1 MEYPYEKNPKNEK
14 NKKQGNL
21 QKKINKQ
28 IEDLRID
35 KEKKIIEKET
45 NENIEK
51 LDRGKK
57 EKRSKESPIKE
68 KESKEKIDTK
78 SEEEKNKIEEEKY
91 IEEEEEKEN
100 NSKIFKKNELKK
112 SKSKKNPK
120 SKSSSENNEY
130 RSILNCISPGSN
142 KKRNYSYLQRYS
154 PSISSNEK
162 TIRRLKSWSS
172 KSDIKKTKSVK
183 MNSKTLY
190 INLSISEKEKNSDSG
205 FEKDMDML
213 SKGKFIFI

>member
-1 MEYPYEKNPKNEK
+1 MEYSHEDEE
-14 NKKQGNL
+14 NKKQG
-21 QKKINKQ
+21 
-28 IEDLRID
+28 EGLRID
-35 KEKKIIEKET
+35 KKKKIIEKET

-57 EKRSKESPIKE
+57 EKRTKEGPIKE

-78 SEEEKNKIEEEKY
+78 SEEEINKIEEEKY

-100 NSKIFKKNELKK
+100 VSQIYKKNDLKK

>member
-1 MEYPYEKNPKNEK
+1 MENPYENNPKDEE
-14 NKKQGNL
+14 NKKQG
-21 QKKINKQ
+21 
-28 IEDLRID
+28 EGLRID
-35 KEKKIIEKET
+35 KKKKIIEKET

-78 SEEEKNKIEEEKY
+78 SEKEKNKIEEEKY

-100 NSKIFKKNELKK
+100 VSQIYKKNDLKK

>member
-1 MEYPYEKNPKNEK
+1 MEYSHEDEE
-14 NKKQGNL
+14 NKKQG
-21 QKKINKQ
+21 
-28 IEDLRID
+28 EGLRID
-35 KEKKIIEKET
+35 KKKKIIEKET

-57 EKRSKESPIKE
+57 EKRAKEGPIKE

-100 NSKIFKKNELKK
+100 VSQIYKKNDLKK

-162 TIRRLKSWSS
+162 TVRRLKSWSS

>member
-1 MEYPYEKNPKNEK
+1 MEYSHEKNPKDEE
-14 NKKQGNL
+14 NKKQG
-21 QKKINKQ
+21 
-28 IEDLRID
+28 EGLRID
-35 KEKKIIEKET
+35 KKKKIIEKET

-57 EKRSKESPIKE
+57 EKRKKEGPIKE

-100 NSKIFKKNELKK
+100 VSQIYKKNDLKK

>member
-1 MEYPYEKNPKNEK
+1 MEYPYENNPKVEE
-14 NKKQGNL
+14 NKKQG
-21 QKKINKQ
+21 
-28 IEDLRID
+28 EGLRID
-35 KEKKIIEKET
+35 KKKKIIEKET

-57 EKRSKESPIKE
+57 EKRTKEGPIKE

-100 NSKIFKKNELKK
+100 VSQIYKKNDLKK

>member
-1 MEYPYEKNPKNEK
+1 MEYPYENYPKDEE
-14 NKKQGNL
+14 NKKQG
-21 QKKINKQ
+21 
-28 IEDLRID
+28 EGLRID
-35 KEKKIIEKET
+35 KKKKIIEKET

-51 LDRGKK
+51 LDRGQK
-57 EKRSKESPIKE
+57 EKRTKEGPIKE

-100 NSKIFKKNELKK
+100 VSQIYKKNDLKK

-154 PSISSNEK
+154 PPISSNEK
-162 TIRRLKSWSS
+162 TVRRLKSWSS

>member
-1 MEYPYEKNPKNEK
+1 MEYSHEKNPKDEE
-14 NKKQGNL
+14 NKKQG
-21 QKKINKQ
+21 
-28 IEDLRID
+28 EGLRID
-35 KEKKIIEKET
+35 KKKKIIEKET

-57 EKRSKESPIKE
+57 EKRTKEGPIKE

-78 SEEEKNKIEEEKY
+78 SEEEKY
-91 IEEEEEKEN
+91 IEEEEKEN
-100 NSKIFKKNELKK
+100 VSQIYKKNDLKK

>member
-1 MEYPYEKNPKNEK
+1 MEYSHEKNPKEEE
-14 NKKQGNL
+14 NKKQG
-21 QKKINKQ
+21 
-28 IEDLRID
+28 EGLRID
-35 KEKKIIEKET
+35 KKKKIIEKET

-57 EKRSKESPIKE
+57 EKRTKEGPIKE

-100 NSKIFKKNELKK
+100 VSQIYKKNDLKK

>member
-1 MEYPYEKNPKNEK
+1 MEYSHEDEE
-14 NKKQGNL
+14 NKKQG
-21 QKKINKQ
+21 
-28 IEDLRID
+28 EGLRID
-35 KEKKIIEKET
+35 KKKKIIEKET

-57 EKRSKESPIKE
+57 EKRTKEGPIKE

-78 SEEEKNKIEEEKY
+78 SEEEINKIEEEKY

-100 NSKIFKKNELKK
+100 VSQIYKKNDLKK

-205 FEKDMDML
+205 FEKDMDMF

>member
-1 MEYPYEKNPKNEK
+1 MEYPYENYPKDEE
-14 NKKQGNL
+14 NKKQG
-21 QKKINKQ
+21 
-28 IEDLRID
+28 EGLRID
-35 KEKKIIEKET
+35 KKKKIIEKET

-57 EKRSKESPIKE
+57 EKRTKEGPIKE

-100 NSKIFKKNELKK
+100 VSQIYKKNDLKK

>member
-1 MEYPYEKNPKNEK
+1 MEYPYEKNPKDEE
-14 NKKQGNL
+14 NKKQG
-21 QKKINKQ
+21 
-28 IEDLRID
+28 EGLRID
-35 KEKKIIEKET
+35 KKKKIIEKET

-57 EKRSKESPIKE
+57 EKRTKEGPIKE
-68 KESKEKIDTK
+68 KESKEKIDIK
-78 SEEEKNKIEEEKY
+78 SEEEINKIEEEKY

-100 NSKIFKKNELKK
+100 VSQIYKKNDLKK

>member
-78 SEEEKNKIEEEKY
+78 SEKEKNKIEEEKY

-100 NSKIFKKNELKK
+100 VSQIYKKNDLKK

>member
-1 MEYPYEKNPKNEK
+1 MEYPYEKNPKDEE
-14 NKKQGNL
+14 NKKQG
-21 QKKINKQ
+21 
-28 IEDLRID
+28 EGLRID
-35 KEKKIIEKET
+35 KKKKIIEKET

-57 EKRSKESPIKE
+57 EKRTKEGPIKE

-78 SEEEKNKIEEEKY
+78 SEEEINKIEEEKY

-100 NSKIFKKNELKK
+100 VSQIYKKNDLKK

-120 SKSSSENNEY
+120 SKSSSEYNEY

-205 FEKDMDML
+205 LEKDVDML

>member
-1 MEYPYEKNPKNEK
+1 MENSHEKNPKDEE
-14 NKKQGNL
+14 NKKQG
-21 QKKINKQ
+21 
-28 IEDLRID
+28 EGLRID
-35 KEKKIIEKET
+35 KKKKIIEKET

-57 EKRSKESPIKE
+57 EKRSKEGPIYL
-68 KESKEKIDTK
+68 
-78 SEEEKNKIEEEKY
+78 KND
-91 IEEEEEKEN
+91 
-100 NSKIFKKNELKK
+100 LKK

>member
-1 MEYPYEKNPKNEK
+1 MEYPYENNPKVEE
-14 NKKQGNL
+14 NKKQG
-21 QKKINKQ
+21 
-28 IEDLRID
+28 EGLRID
-35 KEKKIIEKET
+35 KKKKIIEKET

-57 EKRSKESPIKE
+57 EKRTKEGPIKE

-78 SEEEKNKIEEEKY
+78 SEEEKNKIVEEKY

-100 NSKIFKKNELKK
+100 VSQIYKKNDLKK

>member
-1 MEYPYEKNPKNEK
+1 MEYSHEDEE
-14 NKKQGNL
+14 NKKQG
-21 QKKINKQ
+21 
-28 IEDLRID
+28 EGLRID
-35 KEKKIIEKET
+35 KKKKIIEKET

-51 LDRGKK
+51 LDGGKK
-57 EKRSKESPIKE
+57 EKRTKEGPIKE

-78 SEEEKNKIEEEKY
+78 SEEEINKIEEEKY

-100 NSKIFKKNELKK
+100 VSQIYKKNDLKK

>member
-1 MEYPYEKNPKNEK
+1 MEYSHEKNPKEEE
-14 NKKQGNL
+14 NKKQG
-21 QKKINKQ
+21 
-28 IEDLRID
+28 EGLRID
-35 KEKKIIEKET
+35 KKKKIIEKET
-45 NENIEK
+45 KEKIEK

-57 EKRSKESPIKE
+57 EKRTKEGPIKE

-78 SEEEKNKIEEEKY
+78 SEEEKY

-100 NSKIFKKNELKK
+100 VSQIYKKNELKK

>member
-1 MEYPYEKNPKNEK
+1 MEYSHEKNPKEEE
-14 NKKQGNL
+14 NKKQG
-21 QKKINKQ
+21 
-28 IEDLRID
+28 EGLRID
-35 KEKKIIEKET
+35 KKKKIIEKET

-57 EKRSKESPIKE
+57 EKRTKEGPIKE
-68 KESKEKIDTK
+68 KESKEKIDTR
-78 SEEEKNKIEEEKY
+78 SEEEINKIEEEKY

-100 NSKIFKKNELKK
+100 VSQIYKKNDLKK

>member
-1 MEYPYEKNPKNEK
+1 MEYPYEKNPKEEE

-28 IEDLRID
+28 FEGLRID
-35 KEKKIIEKET
+35 KEKKIIETKT
-45 NENIEK
+45 NE
-51 LDRGKK
+51 K
-57 EKRSKESPIKE
+57 EKRAKEGPIKV

-100 NSKIFKKNELKK
+100 VSQIYKKNDLKK

>member
-1 MEYPYEKNPKNEK
+1 MEYSHEKDPKDEE
-14 NKKQGNL
+14 NKKQG
-21 QKKINKQ
+21 
-28 IEDLRID
+28 EGLRID
-35 KEKKIIEKET
+35 KKKKIIEKEI

-57 EKRSKESPIKE
+57 EKRSKEGPIKE

-100 NSKIFKKNELKK
+100 VSQIYKKNDLKK

-154 PSISSNEK
+154 PPISSNEK

>member
-1 MEYPYEKNPKNEK
+1 MEYPYEKNPKEEE
-14 NKKQGNL
+14 NKKQG
-21 QKKINKQ
+21 
-28 IEDLRID
+28 EGLRID
-35 KEKKIIEKET
+35 KKKKIIEKET

-57 EKRSKESPIKE
+57 EKRTKEGPIKE

-100 NSKIFKKNELKK
+100 VSQIYKKNDLKK

>member
-1 MEYPYEKNPKNEK
+1 MEYSHEDEE
-14 NKKQGNL
+14 NKKQG
-21 QKKINKQ
+21 
-28 IEDLRID
+28 EGLRID
-35 KEKKIIEKET
+35 KKKKIIEKET

-57 EKRSKESPIKE
+57 EKRTKEGPIKE

-100 NSKIFKKNELKK
+100 VSQIYKKNDLKK

>member
-1 MEYPYEKNPKNEK
+1 MEYPYEKNPKDEE
-14 NKKQGNL
+14 NKKQG
-21 QKKINKQ
+21 
-28 IEDLRID
+28 EGLRID
-35 KEKKIIEKET
+35 KKKKIIEKET

-57 EKRSKESPIKE
+57 EKRTKEGPIKE

-100 NSKIFKKNELKK
+100 VSQIYKKNDLKK